1 MLLFACTPEEN
12 NSDDD
17 KEVVA
22 TAIKLNKNEL
32 TLEKG
37 ANEILSVS
45 FTPSNV
51 TNQAVTWVSS
61 NKDIAEVTDGNV
73 IAVGAGN
80 TEITVKQGDLTDKCA
95 VMVVISAKSI
105 TLNKDSIELEVGCS
119 EEITATVWPSNTT
132 DKVEWSSSAEGV
144 AIVEDGVVTAIAPGV
159 APITARAGFQTA
171 ICKVVVKE
179 PFKIGPV
186 DLGLSVKW
194 ANANL
199 GADSEEAYGDYYA
212 WGEVETKEDFSL
224 STYKWWDGSYLIKYN
239 TRSSNGTVDNKT
251 ILDPED
257 DAAHVIL
264 GGCWRM
270 PTYAEWIELI
280 DNCSIEWTTENAV
293 VGMRVIS
300 RTNGNSIFLPAAG
313 LRSGTNFIYVGI
325 NGYYWSS
332 SLNNNNPPYA
342 WYLNL
347 NGGNPGMSNGGG
359 RASGHSIR
367 PVI

>member
-1 MLLFACTPEEN
+1 MAE
-12 NSDDD
+12 
-17 KEVVA
+17 
-22 TAIKLNKNEL
+22 AIRLNKNEL

-51 TNQAVTWVSS
+51 TDKTLTWVSS
-61 NKDIAEVTDGNV
+61 NKSITEVNDGNV

-80 TEITVKQGDLTDKCA
+80 TEIIVKHGDLTDKCT

-105 TLNKDSIELEVGCS
+105 ALNRDSIELEVGCS
-119 EEITATVWPSNTT
+119 EDLTATVWPSNTT
-132 DKVEWSSSAEGV
+132 DKIEWSSSAKDV
-144 AIVEDGVVTAIAPGV
+144 VMVEDGVVTAVAPGV
-159 APITARAGFQTA
+159 ASITARAGFQAA

-224 STYKWWDGSYLIKYN
+224 ATYKWWDGSYLTKYN
-239 TRSSNGTVDNKT
+239 TRSSNGAIDNET

-264 GGCWRM
+264 GGSWRM

-280 DNCSIEWTTENAV
+280 DNCTIEWTTENEV
-293 VGMRVIS
+293 EGIRVTS
-300 RTNGNSIFLPAAG
+300 KTNDNSIFLPAAG
-313 LRSGTNFIYVGI
+313 LRSGTDFIYVGI

-332 SLNNNNPPYA
+332 SLSYSGNPLYA

-347 NGGNPGMSNGGG
+347 NGGNPDMSNGGG
-359 RASGHSIR
+359 RVSGHSIR